1 MNSET
6 NDDDDDD
13 YDDDYDEHDSDCTT
27 DFDDIVG
34 SIKIFMS
41 NPCT

>member
-13 YDDDYDEHDSDCTT
+13 DDEHDSDCTT

>member
-13 YDDDYDEHDSDCTT
+13 DEHDSDCTT

>member
-13 YDDDYDEHDSDCTT
+13 DDNEHDSDCTT
-27 DFDDIVG
+27 GFDDIVG
-34 SIKIFMS
+34 SIKIFMC